1 MGHQMT
7 GYERYALYV
16 LPEAGTLADWTAAW
30 LGWDVQRGAT
40 VPHPDIPDLP
50 IAIEEITATPRRYGF
65 HATIKPPFYLSEGT
79 DPDGLDAAVS
89 RLCSRLAPVTLEAL
103 QLNRISGFLALT
115 PSGDVSALNAFAAS
129 TVRELD
135 DFRAPPDANEIA
147 RRRAHNLSPAQ
158 EANLAAW
165 GYPYVMDQFDFH
177 MTLTSRLSEENGTA
191 VLSALRPILAPL
203 VPKPFLIE
211 TLCLAGQ
218 DAEGM
223 FHLLHR
229 YNLGG

>member
-1 MGHQMT
+1 MT

-16 LPEAGTLADWTAAW
+16 LPEAGALADWTAAW

-50 IAIEEITATPRRYGF
+50 ATIEEMTAAPRRYGF
-65 HATIKPPFYLSEGT
+65 HATVKPPFYLSDGS

-89 RLCSRLAPVTLEAL
+89 RLCSRLAPVALDGL
-103 QLNRISGFLALT
+103 QLSRISGFLALT
-115 PSGDVSALNAFAAS
+115 PLGDVTTLNAFAAN

-135 DFRAPPDANEIA
+135 DFRAPPDAKEIA
-147 RRRAHNLSPAQ
+147 RRRAGNLSAAQ

-165 GYPYVMDQFDFH
+165 GYPYVMGEFSFH
-177 MTLTSRLSEENGTA
+177 MTLTGRMPEDQGGA
-191 VLSALRPILAPL
+191 VQAALQPILAPL
-203 VPKPFLIE
+203 LPQPFLIE

-218 DAEGM
+218 DSEGM
-223 FHLLHR
+223 FHMLHR
-229 YNLGG
+229 YHLGD